1 MSRAIEMMSR
11 VRETTMRGYR
21 ADKGRGHRVDEGR
34 GKAEGVSGRLGTTG
48 CYYSLVTTGQLIYSR
63 EQGEGSQVKS

>member
-21 ADKGRGHRVDEGR
+21 ADKGRGHRVDEGERQSR
-34 GKAEGVSGRLGTTG
+34 GSEW
-48 CYYSLVTTGQLIYSR
+48 
-63 EQGEGSQVKS
+63 